1 MFCPNLAENTEKIL
15 CYLPTKIYKEIEGVR
30 LSIRGFFE
38 LLSEV
43 RLEALSHSSVVIG
56 GQRYPLFGKVDH
68 AELEETL
75 IRITGGELF
84 AVNEQI
90 KRGYIALSGGVRVGI
105 CGRAAYDGDGI
116 RGISEIGSLVFRF
129 QTGRCDFA
137 DHLYSEWCSGEGGML
152 IASKPAA
159 GKTTALRSLC
169 QRIGT
174 GRGAGAVVIVD
185 ERCEFDAL
193 DRFFGSVSILR
204 GYRRAEGVEIA
215 LRTMSPEVIV
225 VDEILTIEDAEAL
238 SMAVGAGVTVLAS
251 THAGGCREALL
262 RPGVR
267 LLAER
272 GAFTRVV
279 LLGKAEGRFFIKEV
293 EAC

>member
-1 MFCPNLAENTEKIL
+1 MFCQNLEGNKEKIL
-15 CYLPTKIYKEIEGVR
+15 RSLPPKICKEIESIR
-30 LSIRGFFE
+30 MSIRGFFA

-56 GQRYPLFGKVDH
+56 GVRYPLFERVGH
-68 AELEETL
+68 TELEQTL
-75 IRITGGELF
+75 VRLTGGELF

-90 KRGYIALSGGVRVGI
+90 KRGYIPLSGGVRVGI
-105 CGRAAYDGDGI
+105 CGRAAYDGEDI

-137 DHLYSEWCSGEGGML
+137 DHLYSEWCRIEGGML
-152 IASKPAA
+152 IASRPAG

-174 GRGAGAVVIVD
+174 GRGARAVVIVD
-185 ERCEFDAL
+185 ERCEFETQ
-193 DRFFGSVSILR
+193 DRFYGSVSILR
-204 GYRRAEGVEIA
+204 GYRRAEGIEIA

-225 VDEILTIEDAEAL
+225 VDEILTTEDAQAL
-238 SMAVGAGVTVLAS
+238 SVAVCAGVTVLAS
-251 THAGGCREALL
+251 THAEGCREALL

-267 LLAER
+267 LLVDR

-279 LLGKAEGRFFIKEV
+279 VLDRSEGRFFIKEV
-293 EAC
+293 QAC